1 MSSVALGRASWR
13 HPELAAAAVA
23 AGAWAVLVA
32 HSLQPHPWPEP
43 YVAALSGWV
52 VMAAAMMVPG
62 ALADVRRVAL
72 ASMWHRRQRTI
83 AIFLASYVCVWVGF
97 GALAISFVDRTGL
110 VAGVALLLAAAWEL
124 SSPKWRAV
132 RRCHLVEALPPRG
145 LQADA
150 ACGRAGLRYGWR
162 CIGAC
167 WPLMLAMAAAG
178 HQALALMALLTAIVA
193 AEKIAVRSARLRV
206 PLAGVLAAAALVAL
220 A

>member
-13 HPELAAAAVA
+13 HPELAAAGVA
-23 AGAWAVLVA
+23 AGAWTVLA
-32 HSLQPHPWPEP
+32 GHSLQSHPWPEP
-43 YVAALSGWV
+43 YLAALSGWV
-52 VMAAAMMVPG
+52 VMAVAMMVPG

-83 AIFLASYVCVWVGF
+83 AIFLASYLCAWIAF
-97 GALAISFVDRTGL
+97 GVVALALTGWTGL
-110 VAGVALLLAAAWEL
+110 GVGVALVLAAAWEL
-124 SSPKWRAV
+124 SPQKWRAV

-162 CIGAC
+162 CIVAC

-193 AEKIAVRSARLRV
+193 AEKIVVRSARLRV
-206 PLAGVLAAAALVAL
+206 PAAAVLAAAALLSA

>member
-1 MSSVALGRASWR
+1 VSSVALGRASWR
-13 HPELAAAAVA
+13 HPELAAAGVA
-23 AGAWAVLVA
+23 AGAWALLVA

-97 GALAISFVDRTGL
+97 GAVAIGFVDWTGL

-124 SSPKWRAV
+124 SSTKWRAV

-162 CIGAC
+162 CIVAC

-178 HQALALMALLTAIVA
+178 HQALPLMALLTAIVA
-193 AEKIAVRSARLRV
+193 VEKIAVRSARLRV
-206 PLAGVLAAAALVAL
+206 PLAGVLAAAALVAVV
-220 A
+220 

>member
-1 MSSVALGRASWR
+1 VSSVALGRASRR

-23 AGAWAVLVA
+23 AGAWALLVG

-43 YVAALSGWV
+43 YLIALSGWV
-52 VMAAAMMVPG
+52 AMAAAMMVPG
-62 ALADVRRVAL
+62 ALADARRVAL

-83 AIFLASYVCVWVGF
+83 AIFLASYLCAWIAF
-97 GALAISFVDRTGL
+97 GVVALAFSVWTGL
-110 VAGVALLLAAAWEL
+110 GAGVALVFAVAWEL
-124 SSPKWRAV
+124 SPQKWRAV

-162 CIGAC
+162 CMVAC

-193 AEKIAVRSARLRV
+193 AEKIVVRSARLRV

>member
-1 MSSVALGRASWR
+1 VSSVALGRASWR
-13 HPELAAAAVA
+13 HPELAAAAAA
-23 AGAWAVLVA
+23 AGAWALLVA

-43 YVAALSGWV
+43 YLAALSGWV

-83 AIFLASYVCVWVGF
+83 AIFLGSYLSAWIAF
-97 GALAISFVDRTGL
+97 GVVALAVTGWTGL
-110 VAGVALLLAAAWEL
+110 AAGIALVLAAAWEL
-124 SSPKWRAV
+124 SPQKWRAV

-145 LQADA
+145 LHADA

-162 CIGAC
+162 CIVAC

-193 AEKIAVRSARLRV
+193 AEKIVVRSARLRG
-206 PLAGVLAAAALVAL
+206 PAAALLAGAALLAAA
-220 A
+220 

>member
-1 MSSVALGRASWR
+1 VSSVALGRASWR
-13 HPELAAAAVA
+13 HPELAAAGVA
-23 AGAWAVLVA
+23 AGAWALLVA

-83 AIFLASYVCVWVGF
+83 AIFLGPYLCAWIAF
-97 GALAISFVDRTGL
+97 GVVALAFTGGTGL
-110 VAGVALLLAAAWEL
+110 GGGGAAVPATLLGLD
-124 SSPKWRAV
+124 PPRGRAV
-132 RRCHLVEALPPRG
+132 RRCHLVESLPPLG

-162 CIGAC
+162 CIVAC

-193 AEKIAVRSARLRV
+193 AEKILLRSARLRA
-206 PLAGVLAAAALVAL
+206 PAAALLAGAALVAL

>member
-13 HPELAAAAVA
+13 HPELAAAAAA
-23 AGAWAVLVA
+23 AGAWALLVA

-62 ALADVRRVAL
+62 TLADVRRVAL
-72 ASMWHRRQRTI
+72 ASMWRRRQRTI
-83 AIFLASYVCVWVGF
+83 AIFLGSYLCAW
-97 GALAISFVDRTGL
+97 
-110 VAGVALLLAAAWEL
+110 VALRRGGARLHRLDRRRRGRRARARRRWEL
-124 SSPKWRAV
+124 SPQKWRAV

-162 CIGAC
+162 CIVAC

-193 AEKIAVRSARLRV
+193 AEKIAVRSARLRG
-206 PLAGVLAAAALVAL
+206 PAAALLAGAAL
-220 A
+220 LAAL